1 MNINKYLKLTVVC
14 LFTLIAY
21 SACDND
27 FEEINENPNGP
38 VTVPP
43 GLLITGIQEATADEL
58 YNTFLGGDMGET
70 WVQHWGKVQYNE
82 EERYNIRPG
91 VNDTFWDRLYARSLK
106 DAQVMYDLAKE
117 ADNKNIQGVAL
128 VMRSYVY
135 SILTDAYGAI
145 PYTEAL
151 QAEEGNSSPAYDK
164 QDVIYP
170 ALIDSLEVAA
180 ALLAP
185 GNGEIPAAQDLMYG
199 GDPVL
204 WEKFAN
210 SLRVRLLMRISYA
223 TDVSAELQSVVS
235 GGNLFSSNAD
245 EAKLVFR
252 ETNPNANPVW
262 NTVVFTNR
270 LEWKVNQTLV
280 QKLQELSDPRLP
292 VYAQPNEDDEYRGVA
307 PGIDNPVESG
317 FGYANVSPIGEFFLQ
332 PDAPGYFLSYSEL
345 NFLLAEAAKR
355 GLITGG
361 DALAEEYYNEG
372 ITASFET
379 YNGFVPEE
387 GDPVSLDAEAYLSQ
401 SGVAYSAATALQ
413 QIGVQNWIALFGQGF
428 EAWTEWRRTG
438 FPALSPALDPIGIE
452 TIPTRYPYPTN
463 EQTLN
468 NANYSEA
475 VSNLEGGD
483 NLTSEVWWDKKD

>member
-1 MNINKYLKLTVVC
+1 MKINKYLRLTAIC
-14 LFTLIAY
+14 LFTLFAY
-21 SACDND
+21 SACDNE
-27 FEEINENPNGP
+27 FEEVNENPNGP

-43 GLLITGIQEATADEL
+43 GLLLTGVQEATADLL
-58 YNTFLGGDMGET
+58 YDTFLGGDMGET

-91 VNDTFWDRLYARSLK
+91 VNDNFWDLLYARSLK

-135 SILTDAYGAI
+135 SILTDAYGDI

-151 QAEEGNSSPAYDK
+151 QADEGNSTPAYD
-164 QDVIYP
+164 QQEVIYP

-180 ALLAP
+180 GLLAP

-210 SLRVRLLMRISYA
+210 SLRVRLLLRISYA

-235 GGNLFSSNAD
+235 EGNLFSSNEE
-245 EAKLVFR
+245 EAKLIYQ

-280 QKLQELSDPRLP
+280 QTMEGFNDPRLP
-292 VYAQPNEDDEYRGVA
+292 VYAQPNGDDEYRGVA
-307 PGIDNPVESG
+307 PGIANPVENG
-317 FGYANVSPIGEFFLQ
+317 YDYANVSPIGEFFLQ
-332 PDAPGYFLSYSEL
+332 PDAPAYFLSYSEL
-345 NFLLAEAAKR
+345 NFLLAESAKR
-355 GLITGG
+355 GLISGG
-361 DALAEEYYNEG
+361 DAGAEEYYNEG
-372 ITASFET
+372 VLASFET

-387 GDPVSLDAEAYLSQ
+387 GDPVSLDFASYIAQ
-401 SGVAYSAATALQ
+401 SGVAYSPGTALQ
-413 QIGVQNWIALFGQGF
+413 QIGVQNWLALFGQGF

-438 FPALSPALDPIGIE
+438 FPQLSPALNPIGITE
-452 TIPTRYPYPTN
+452 IPTRYPYATN

-468 NANYSEA
+468 NASYSAA

-483 NLTSEVWWDKKD
+483 RLTSKVWWDQKD